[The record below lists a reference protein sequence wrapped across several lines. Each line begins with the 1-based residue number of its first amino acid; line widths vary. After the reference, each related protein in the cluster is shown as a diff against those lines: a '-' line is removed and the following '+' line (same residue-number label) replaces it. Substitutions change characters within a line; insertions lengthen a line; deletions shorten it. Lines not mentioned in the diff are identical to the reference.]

1 MAVSDRY
8 EPVDVEVKRDTG
20 VTITFAD
27 GVVAE
32 FNLVELRLGCPCAE
46 CRNLRDRGDE
56 SWPRSHSPLPLS
68 ITDADFHGAWGLSV
82 TWNDGHSTGIYP
94 FEALRR
100 WAETGDRIR

>member
-1 MAVSDRY
+1 MSDRY
-8 EPVDVEVKRDTG
+8 EPVDVEVKRDAG

-27 GVVAE
+27 DVVAE
-32 FNLVELRLGCPCAE
+32 FNLIELRLGCPCAE

-56 SWPRSHSPLPLS
+56 SWPRPHSPLPLR